1 MAMFIRAA
9 AATAE
14 GFSAGVAG
22 NENALP
28 ELLRLLLI
36 NQIETLK
43 FNFFHASK
51 LLPHH
56 ARRLRAHN
64 IEYKEY
70 FELLEICKI

>member
-1 MAMFIRAA
+1 MFMTVFVRAA

-22 NENALP
+22 TENALP

-36 NQIETLK
+36 NRIEKFK

-56 ARRLRAHN
+56 AWFGKRETQKRKRV
-64 IEYKEY
+64 
-70 FELLEICKI
+70 